1 MYSQVSL
8 IPAHTLCFTQ
18 ELYAFMST
26 QPVTQLVVDRST
38 ANELLKINFNIRC
51 VNSFLEPSRLWQ
63 IVAGPGGAERYKHSS
78 LHIVWAGQE
87 HDNDMSCTLGLQKIS
102 SMHRGS
108 GQQHGKGAAQEPG
121 GDAGIR
127 GLIR

>member
-1 MYSQVSL
+1 MNSAIWVCGFEHGVLALRRLRVYSQVSL

-51 VNSFLEPSRLWQ
+51 VDGFRNQ
-63 IVAGPGGAERYKHSS
+63 VAYGR
-78 LHIVWAGQE
+78 
-87 HDNDMSCTLGLQKIS
+87 
-102 SMHRGS
+102 
-108 GQQHGKGAAQEPG
+108 
-121 GDAGIR
+121 
-127 GLIR
+127 